1 MSEAVTK
8 ADTEGRQRKPKR
20 SLAQSKQQ
28 PFRAMML
35 FFSKKAFAVHGPV
48 LVKPEHASPLT
59 AVGSE

>member
-28 PFRAMML
+28 PFRAMM
-35 FFSKKAFAVHGPV
+35 FFFRKAFAVHGPV
-48 LVKPEHASPLT
+48 LVKPKHSSPLT